1 MGAILRLSKIP
12 QLSNSAL
19 IGLLSGSLGGGM
31 TRNIHG
37 LLVLPYGHG
46 AFAPYFWN
54 MTYRCMAGESVGD
67 CSTGTANV
75 SHKSVYQ
82 L

>member
-1 MGAILRLSKIP
+1 
-12 QLSNSAL
+12 
-19 IGLLSGSLGGGM
+19 M
-31 TRNIHG
+31 TRNIHS